1 MRHHRRSYPLARIA
15 SLVSLFPSRARTY
28 IPKPSRASSSS
39 LLHICATMRSFRKD
53 TIMSASLWLLL
64 LVLVASTP
72 WGGSKSVIVMVSA
85 AAAADS
91 QQAGYRFSAADNT
104 AAPSFSSP
112 LAGSSSLRGGP
123 GGTATHF
130 TNQMETT
137 ASDVVTVPQDD
148 CQGREEVLLSSGSG
162 SSSDSGPVMASR
174 SDPSP
179 STATLFVNSPGI
191 GDITFHVKFKQ
202 QWYDP
207 SGPNSTLPPSPPQAF
222 WGLFTEGSYI
232 DEVDTWVGD
241 FIFGHPECFDV
252 TLPSSRMLSYNDE
265 FFNVT
270 FTRAELKRIG
280 LLMCDVTSF
289 AFVARVN
296 TYIDARGENN
306 DDLEPSWQ
314 LYTQAI
320 AWNQVDDCYWGDKWI
335 PYASFSLRYCPCAS
349 PPPPP
354 FPPSPPSPPPPPPP
368 PPLFCGGSLS
378 FARDGA
384 YLSSIT
390 GDVLFDETGSL
401 MSQEYRLS
409 EYKPIRSAA
418 QLTATPGTPEQ
429 EASISLQVF
438 LDLPAGTEVYWELYD
453 TQTYHDWVWMTDRW
467 TWCLGPPY
475 LASDYMIS
483 KVLDAPA
490 TNISI
495 RYKLSDLQSLGL
507 GACTNS
513 TFIFLVRIHP
523 PTGGDYY
530 VGWDTG
536 GCNEDGSDSL
546 WPLVRMV
553 VWHCPCPP
561 PPAQP
566 PLSPPLLPSPP
577 PPLQPPFPAPLSSP
591 MPAPPLRPTVPIPE
605 VIQMDNCLAEQDDCQ
620 GREQVLLL
628 SGCETSVSGPVM
640 ASRGDPSP
648 STATLFVNS
657 PGIGDITFHIKFK
670 QQWYDPSG
678 PNSTLPP
685 SPPQAFWGLFTEMD
699 YNDQLILW
707 LTTHDLFSYTD
718 CANVTLPS
726 SRMLSYNDEFFNV
739 TFTHAELKRIGLLMC
754 DVSSFAFVAKVN
766 TYIDTRG
773 ENSSEPNWQLYSQA
787 IAWHQMDYVCW
798 HDQWVPYAYFNLRYC
813 PCASPPLPPSPPSP
827 PRPSPPPPQPP
838 VFCDV
843 SFGFI
848 QDGAYLSNITGD
860 VLFDETGSLMSQEYR
875 LSEYKPIRS
884 AAQLTATPGTPEQE
898 ASISMQ
904 VFLDLPAGTEV
915 YWELY
920 DTQTYHDWV
929 WMTDRWTWCLGPPY
943 WMPDYLSFAVLDA
956 PATNISIRYKLSDLQ
971 SRGLRTCTNST
982 FILVFQ
988 IHPPTGGDYYVGWD
1002 TDGCK
1007 QDDSDPR
1014 LWPLVRMVV
1023 WHCPCPPPPEQPSP
1037 SPAPPP
1043 VQPPSLLSSPT
1054 PSPLLSPPPRTRPS
1068 PRPPSLSPFPRPP
1081 PSATM
1086 PRPSPSSSLHPLP
1099 PPPQSSPPPAPRT
1112 TRPPPSKSTP
1122 FPRIRPP
1129 PFTSPPQPPAPPPPS
1144 PPKPPRIPRIP
1155 RIPRMPRPPKPPP
1168 HPGQPAKPTRPA
1180 QSPRP
1185 PRAA

>member
-429 EASISLQVF
+429 EASIS
-438 LDLPAGTEVYWELYD
+438 
-453 TQTYHDWVWMTDRW
+453 
-467 TWCLGPPY
+467 
-475 LASDYMIS
+475 
-483 KVLDAPA
+483 
-490 TNISI
+490 
-495 RYKLSDLQSLGL
+495 
-507 GACTNS
+507 
-513 TFIFLVRIHP
+513 
-523 PTGGDYY
+523 
-530 VGWDTG
+530 
-536 GCNEDGSDSL
+536 
-546 WPLVRMV
+546 
-553 VWHCPCPP
+553 
-561 PPAQP
+561 
-566 PLSPPLLPSPP
+566 
-577 PPLQPPFPAPLSSP
+577 
-591 MPAPPLRPTVPIPE
+591 
-605 VIQMDNCLAEQDDCQ
+605 
-620 GREQVLLL
+620 
-628 SGCETSVSGPVM
+628 
-640 ASRGDPSP
+640 
-648 STATLFVNS
+648 
-657 PGIGDITFHIKFK
+657 
-670 QQWYDPSG
+670 
-678 PNSTLPP
+678 
-685 SPPQAFWGLFTEMD
+685 
-699 YNDQLILW
+699 
-707 LTTHDLFSYTD
+707 
-718 CANVTLPS
+718 
-726 SRMLSYNDEFFNV
+726 
-739 TFTHAELKRIGLLMC
+739 
-754 DVSSFAFVAKVN
+754 
-766 TYIDTRG
+766 
-773 ENSSEPNWQLYSQA
+773 
-787 IAWHQMDYVCW
+787 
-798 HDQWVPYAYFNLRYC
+798 
-813 PCASPPLPPSPPSP
+813 
-827 PRPSPPPPQPP
+827 
-838 VFCDV
+838 
-843 SFGFI
+843 
-848 QDGAYLSNITGD
+848 
-860 VLFDETGSLMSQEYR
+860 
-875 LSEYKPIRS
+875 
-884 AAQLTATPGTPEQE
+884 
-898 ASISMQ
+898 MQ